1 MVNIFKNIASF
12 CLKMGYREIF
22 PIFLILSQTYCKT
35 KGKDNYTSISDIMK
49 EHDLF
54 HDIECWEIYLYDKLF
69 SEKENKNNA
78 GNVKN
83 GENLS
88 KDGVSAIANNIALVL
103 SEAYSFRI
111 SKGSILDLI
120 NRAINKFP
128 ERYREEIRKAVIEN
142 LQILKK

>member
-1 MVNIFKNIASF
+1 
-12 CLKMGYREIF
+12 
-22 PIFLILSQTYCKT
+22 
-35 KGKDNYTSISDIMK
+35 MK

-88 KDGVSAIANNIALVL
+88 KDEVSMIANNIALVL
-103 SEAYSFRI
+103 SEARSFGI